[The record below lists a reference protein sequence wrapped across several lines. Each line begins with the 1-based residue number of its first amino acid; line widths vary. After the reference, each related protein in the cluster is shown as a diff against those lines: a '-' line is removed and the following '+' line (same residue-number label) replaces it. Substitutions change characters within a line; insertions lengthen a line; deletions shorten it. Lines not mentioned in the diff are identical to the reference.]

1 MTKSYNES
9 VEKSTNKTIQ
19 TFPEDEKI
27 RFGERLKTA
36 IGNESMLSFAKRCG
50 LSDTLIGRYI
60 KGTSYPSV
68 DKLPQIAKA
77 CGKPISWFFSEEQN
91 QTTAQMPEY
100 NESNLMEWWE
110 IISKAM
116 TLKELASVVEAFKK
130 GGKSSLFSTLLD
142 SEVSNVKVSQ
152 ASINTALI
160 LEALPEAERR
170 EILARY
176 GINEQAGPVATKEA
190 PHKKAG

>member
-1 MTKSYNES
+1 MTKSYNDI
-9 VEKSTNKTIQ
+9 VEKSTNKAIQ

-27 RFGERLKTA
+27 RFGERLKAA

-77 CGKPISWFFSEEQN
+77 CGKPISWFFSEEQS
-91 QTTAQMPEY
+91 QTTAQVPEY

-130 GGKSSLFSTLLD
+130 GGKSSLFSTLIGD
-142 SEVSNVKVSQ
+142 EVSNTKVSQ
-152 ASINTALI
+152 ASINTALV

-176 GINEQAGPVATKEA
+176 GIDEQAGPVAPKKE